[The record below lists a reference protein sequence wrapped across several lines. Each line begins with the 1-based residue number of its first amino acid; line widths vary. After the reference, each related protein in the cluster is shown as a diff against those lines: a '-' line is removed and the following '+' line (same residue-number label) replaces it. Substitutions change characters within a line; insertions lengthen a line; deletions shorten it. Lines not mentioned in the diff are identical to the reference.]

1 MRPDLRRLFVS
12 NQPHP
17 IIIIIIIII
26 TTTIIIISINIRISS
41 IAVSFE
47 VPMVVNTKVTV
58 IWYVASY
65 SLVNS
70 CRSLEETATFFS
82 EVTVEESQIH

>member
-1 MRPDLRRLFVS
+1 MNHMYIIMYLAS
-12 NQPHP
+12 C
-17 IIIIIIIII
+17 IIIIN
-26 TTTIIIISINIRISS
+26 ISIRISS
-41 IAVSFE
+41 IAVRFE

-65 SLVNS
+65 SSVNS

-82 EVTVEESQIH
+82 NVTVEESQIP